1 MFLQSTPS
9 SAGFGTDETGEN
21 LGLSQWVTDTKEAI
35 KDAFSIDRFVTFFSK
50 LEDTAIKTNRTVSAG
65 FKDYGVQMEKSMYNV
80 FIATQSIGGEITDTS
95 DYLSSLA
102 ATMGTLPSIQEDVIT
117 NAISFS
123 KLSGMAL
130 KDVAQYV
137 GEYTHIGLGQ
147 KDALDRLN
155 KIYTNAKKFGVDA
168 NKLTKSVNEN
178 LLKSNSYGF
187 KGGVE
192 GLTKMAI
199 QAQKLGMSMSS
210 VFQIADKALDP
221 EKAIEMAAEMQML
234 GGNVGALA
242 DPFRLM
248 YLAQNDVKGLQDE
261 FVKAAESS
269 AIFNEQT
276 GEFQI
281 TGEQMRRLRAQAE
294 QLGVSYDEIAE
305 TAIRAKKEQMVMSKV
320 PMNLKVSDETKG
332 IISSLAEI
340 KGGKVQIQIPGTQN
354 MVDVANLTQ
363 NQIKEIEQMGV
374 DAKTAETKGAT
385 DLLGTARAQLS
396 AAEKQTVAMNQMRD
410 AVVTMTGAFTTGKN
424 ILDYAA
430 SLAKAAGGKG
440 NDEGVGVIQDEAN
453 KLGVLGKLD
462 TGLANTVAGMKQ
474 YIADPMEG
482 LRKDLNK
489 LSQSMSGKSNTD
501 FKIHDATFPSGG
513 APTVMSEGK
522 VYKGIVGDQVIVGT
536 ELDKA
541 FKISQEQMQKAK
553 DIANALGTNLEY
565 MGNPFSMMAN
575 ATVQNKMG
583 SPTSKLQEMS
593 TTTNNNINIS
603 GGANVSGSVEVKVN
617 GSGINMD
624 DPKLSSLITAK
635 VSAMIEERLSK
646 GWNQKQGNVVS

>member
-1 MFLQSTPS
+1 MMLFQGTPS
-9 SAGFGTDETGEN
+9 TGFDADDIGKGLGITDFASKFSDAVSDA
-21 LGLSQWVTDTKEAI
+21 LSP
-35 KDAFSIDRFVTFFSK
+35 DRFQTFFIK
-50 LEDTAIKTNRTVSAG
+50 LEDSAIKSSRVLST
-65 FKDYGVQMEKSMYNV
+65 GVEGYSKALEGTMLEVYRNTIK
-80 FIATQSIGGEITDTS
+80 IGGEIGDTAE
-95 DYLSSLA
+95 YMGSLHES
-102 ATMGTLPSIQEDVIT
+102 MGTLPSIQEDVIQ
-117 NAISFS
+117 NAVAFS
-123 KLSGMAL
+123 KITGISVKEVG
-130 KDVAQYV
+130 QYV
-137 GEYTHIGLGQ
+137 GEYARIGLGQ
-147 KDALDRLN
+147 EEGMKRLN
-155 KIYTNAKKFGVDA
+155 KIYANAKKFGVDA
-168 NKLTKSVNEN
+168 SKLTKTVNEN

-261 FVKAAESS
+261 FVKAASS
-269 AIFNEQT
+269 AAVFNEKT

-281 TGEQMRRLRAQAE
+281 TGEQMRRLRAQAD

-320 PMNLKVSDETKG
+320 PLNLNVSDETKG
-332 IISSLAEI
+332 IISSLAEV

-363 NQIKEIEQMGV
+363 TQIAEIEKMGAEAKEI
-374 DAKTAETKGAT
+374 DAKGTLDMKGIAE
-385 DLLGTARAQLS
+385 RQLS
-396 AAEKQTVAMNQMRD
+396 AAEKQNISLREIRD
-410 AVVTMTGAFTTGKN
+410 AIVLMPEAKGPAKEVIDSTVNLTRAVSTTGVEQLQTQVKSLG
-424 ILDYAA
+424 ILTTMKDYIV
-430 SLAKAAGGKG
+430 AG
-440 NDEGVGVIQDEAN
+440 ET
-453 KLGVLGKLD
+453 KLGTYIYQ
-462 TGLANTVAGMKQ
+462 TGPGGLKQ
-474 YIADPMEG
+474 
-482 LRKDLNK
+482 DLIDIKNAID
-489 LSQSMSGKSNTD
+489 SGNII
-501 FKIHDATFPSGG
+501 FNQDAFIPSGS
-513 APTVMSEGK
+513 APVLMSEGE
-522 VYKGIVGDQVIVGT
+522 VYKGIVGDQVLMGT
-536 ELDKA
+536 KLDEA
-541 FKISQEQMQKAK
+541 FKLSAEQMKK
-553 DIANALGTNLEY
+553 SKTIAESLGTNIGEI
-565 MGNPFSMMAN
+565 GDPFKNMVKENTPKAF
-575 ATVQNKMG
+575 VQNNL
-583 SPTSKLQEMS
+583 PTPGLKLQEMTVTS
-593 TTTNNNINIS
+593 NNNINVS